1 MKAHGL
7 SHIMRSHHNR
17 LIILKTA
24 LPDKIGYARLNT
36 WAMGDKGGQSV
47 VKIHTEM
54 RPECL
59 GGNAT
64 RDLFAI
70 DNREKRENPSDGIIG
85 FTRGEC

>member
-24 LPDKIGYARLNT
+24 LPDKVGYARLNT

-47 VKIHTEM
+47 
-54 RPECL
+54 
-59 GGNAT
+59 A
-64 RDLFAI
+64 
-70 DNREKRENPSDGIIG
+70 
-85 FTRGEC
+85 